1 MLQEL
6 AATRTQFMSVGS
18 FSQARGRNVC
28 YMLLEQRCA
37 ADLAMLIWI
46 LSKSIWVIFY
56 TCFQSGAFN
65 YCIVRWNGAL
75 SHKLPGFR
83 EKFAAVVATPVE
95 STVCC
100 FRLYKMFTV
109 RILNQKNQTRID
121 KATTRREPPAIHNH
135 LLLRFYIRCNAD
147 TCELHHATAASQS
160 KRIARVVCFGWL
172 IDWRD
177 KTDEKRFSE

>member
-109 RILNQKNQTRID
+109 
-121 KATTRREPPAIHNH
+121 
-135 LLLRFYIRCNAD
+135 NAPGTIYFTWKIVSAFLD
-147 TCELHHATAASQS
+147 PVTVEKIKIS
-160 KRIARVVCFGWL
+160 KSN
-172 IDWRD
+172 
-177 KTDEKRFSE
+177 T